1 MEARKS
7 LACIGLTLFGIS
19 QIDAAH
25 ASDVN
30 YTGPLLTPNAGILP
44 RGLVNIE
51 PYLVYSS
58 SRYYYDN
65 EGNKHRQNRSAQ
77 WQTLVPITAGFTE
90 RFGMQA
96 TLGAT
101 RNSVQGGNHSDGM
114 RVTDT
119 SLRAQ
124 FLLLRPSA
132 DGLRPAL
139 SISAIHRFPTGRYD
153 HLDNNPLNGTG
164 SGVHG
169 DRVDML
175 IQQSLPMPN
184 GRPLRWR
191 GRLAYDFNPGAV
203 DIRGRSVYGTDAGF
217 RGRAD
222 LSHAWS
228 ASASVEYSIDAH
240 WVLAMDLAFQRGS
253 STRVYGSMP
262 VAGREVAVD
271 RPGSI
276 SRNVSIAPAIEYNVN
291 GNLGIVAG
299 VHMSVAGRNSDAFVA
314 PQAAVNMVF

>member
-7 LACIGLTLFGIS
+7 LAYVGLTLFGVF
-19 QIDAAH
+19 QLDTAE

-30 YTGPLLTPNAGILP
+30 YTGPLLTPNAAILP
-44 RGLVNIE
+44 RGMVNIE
-51 PYLVYSS
+51 PYLVNSS
-58 SRYYYDN
+58 SHYYYDN
-65 EGNKHRQNRSAQ
+65 DGNKRRQSRTAQ
-77 WQTLVPITAGFTE
+77 WQTLVPITLGITE

-101 RNSVQGGNHSDGM
+101 HNMARGQRSAGM
-114 RVTDT
+114 RFNDG

-124 FLLLRPSA
+124 FLLLRPGS

-139 SISAIHRFPTGRYD
+139 SVSAIHRFPTGSYD
-153 HLDNNPLNGTG
+153 RLDDNPLNG
-164 SGVHG
+164 SGNGLHG
-169 DRVDML
+169 DRVDVL
-175 IQQSLPMPN
+175 IQQSVPMPT

-203 DIRGRSVYGTDAGF
+203 DIRGQSVYGTAAGF

-228 ASASVEYSIDAH
+228 ASASAEYSIDAH
-240 WVLAMDLAFQRGS
+240 WVLAIDLAYQRS
-253 STRVYGSMP
+253 STTRVYGSMP
-262 VAGREVAVD
+262 VAGQTVAVD
-271 RPGSI
+271 RPGTNGH
-276 SRNVSIAPAIEYNVN
+276 NVSIAPAIEYNIN
-291 GNLGIVAG
+291 GKLGIVAG

>member
-7 LACIGLTLFGIS
+7 LACLGLTLLGVS
-19 QIDAAH
+19 QIDTAS

-30 YTGPLLTPNAGILP
+30 YTGPLLTPNPGILP
-44 RGLVNIE
+44 RGKVNIE
-51 PYLVYSS
+51 PYLIHSS
-58 SRYYYDN
+58 SHYYYDN
-65 EGNKHRQNRSAQ
+65 EGNKRRQHRTAQ
-77 WQTLVPITAGFTE
+77 WQTLVPINVGIAE

-101 RNSVQGGNHSDGM
+101 HKTMQGGQRSAGM
-114 RVTDT
+114 RFNDT

-132 DGLRPAL
+132 DGRRPAL
-139 SISAIHRFPTGRYD
+139 SISAIHRFPTGSYD
-153 HLDNNPLNGTG
+153 RLDNNPLNG
-164 SGVHG
+164 SGNGLHG

-175 IQQSLPMPN
+175 IQQSLPMPT

-203 DIRGRSVYGTDAGF
+203 DIRGQSVYGTDAGF

-228 ASASVEYSIDAH
+228 ASASAEYSIDAH
-240 WVLAMDLAFQRGS
+240 WVLAMELAYQRS
-253 STRVYGSMP
+253 STTRVYGSTP
-262 VAGREVAVD
+262 AGNGMVAVD
-271 RPGSI
+271 RPGSMGH
-276 SRNVSIAPAIEYNVN
+276 NVSIAPAIEFNIN
-291 GNLGIVAG
+291 GRLGIVAG

>member
-7 LACIGLTLFGIS
+7 LACIGLTLFGIF
-19 QIDAAH
+19 QIDTVA

-44 RGLVNIE
+44 RGMVNVE

-65 EGNKHRQNRSAQ
+65 DGNKRRQNRTAQ
-77 WQTLVPITAGFTE
+77 WQTLVPVNVGITE
-90 RFGMQA
+90 RFGVQA

-101 RNSVQGGNHSDGM
+101 HNLAQGGRHSAGM
-114 RVTDT
+114 RATDT

-124 FLLLRPSA
+124 FLVLRPSA

-153 HLDNNPLNGTG
+153 RLDDNPLNGSG

-169 DRVDML
+169 DRVDVL
-175 IQQSLPMPN
+175 IQQSLPMPT

-203 DIRGRSVYGTDAGF
+203 DIRGQSVYGTDAGF

-228 ASASVEYSIDAH
+228 ASASVEYSIDSH
-240 WVLAMDLAFQRGS
+240 WVLAMDLAYQRGS
-253 STRVYGSMP
+253 TTRVYGVVP
-262 VAGREVAVD
+262 VAGQHVAIN
-271 RPGSI
+271 RPGTI
-276 SRNVSIAPAIEYNVN
+276 SRNVSIAPAIEYNIN
-291 GNLGIVAG
+291 SSLGIVAG

>member
-7 LACIGLTLFGIS
+7 LVCIGLTLFGVS
-19 QIDAAH
+19 RIDTAI

-44 RGLVNIE
+44 RGMVNVE

-65 EGNKHRQNRSAQ
+65 DGNKHRQNRTAQ
-77 WQTLVPITAGFTE
+77 WQTLVPINVGITE

-101 RNSVQGGNHSDGM
+101 HNSAQGGQHSAGM
-114 RVTDT
+114 RATDA

-124 FLLLRPSA
+124 FLVLRPSA
-132 DGLRPAL
+132 DGLSPAL

-153 HLDNNPLNGTG
+153 QLGDNPLNGSG

-169 DRVDML
+169 DRVDVL
-175 IQQSLPMPN
+175 IQQSLPMPS

-228 ASASVEYSIDAH
+228 ASASVEYSIDSH
-240 WVLAMDLAFQRGS
+240 WVLAMDLAYQRGS
-253 STRVYGSMP
+253 TTRVYGSVP
-262 VAGREVAVD
+262 VDGQNVAVN
-271 RPGSI
+271 RPGTI
-276 SRNVSIAPAIEYNVN
+276 SHNVSVAPAIEYNIN
-291 GNLGIVAG
+291 AKLGIVAG

>member
-7 LACIGLTLFGIS
+7 LACLGLTLFGVS
-19 QIDAAH
+19 QLDTAA

-51 PYLVYSS
+51 PYLIHST

-65 EGNKHRQNRSAQ
+65 EGNKRRQSRAAQ

-96 TLGAT
+96 ILGAT
-101 RNSVQGGNHSDGM
+101 HNMAQGQRSAGM
-114 RVTDT
+114 RFNDT

-124 FLLLRPSA
+124 FLVLRPSS
-132 DGLRPAL
+132 DGLHPAL
-139 SISAIHRFPTGRYD
+139 SISAIHRFPTGGYD
-153 HLDNNPLNGTG
+153 RLDGNPLNGSG

-175 IQQSLPMPN
+175 IQQSVPMPT

-203 DIRGRSVYGTDAGF
+203 DIRGQSVYGTDAGF

-228 ASASVEYSIDAH
+228 ASASAEYSIDAH
-240 WVLAMDLAFQRGS
+240 WVLAMELAYQRS
-253 STRVYGSMP
+253 STTRVYGSMP
-262 VAGREVAVD
+262 VAGRNVAVD
-271 RPGSI
+271 RPGTI
-276 SRNVSIAPAIEYNVN
+276 GHNLSIAPAIEYNVN
-291 GNLGIVAG
+291 GKLGVVAG

>member
-7 LACIGLTLFGIS
+7 LAYIGLTLFGVF
-19 QIDAAH
+19 QMDASE

-30 YTGPLLTPNAGILP
+30 YTGPLLTPGAAILP
-44 RGLVNIE
+44 RGMVNIE
-51 PYLVYSS
+51 PYLVNSS

-65 EGNKHRQNRSAQ
+65 EGNKRQQSRTAQ
-77 WQTLVPITAGFTE
+77 WQTLVPISVGITE

-101 RNSVQGGNHSDGM
+101 HNMAQGQHSDGM
-114 RVTDT
+114 RFNDS

-124 FLLLRPSA
+124 FLLLRPGGN
-132 DGLRPAL
+132 GLRPAL
-139 SISAIHRFPTGRYD
+139 SVGATHRFPTGRYD
-153 HLDNNPLNGTG
+153 RLDNNPLNG
-164 SGVHG
+164 SGNGLHG
-169 DRVDML
+169 DRVDVLM
-175 IQQSLPMPN
+175 QQSVPMPN

-191 GRLAYDFNPGAV
+191 GRVAYDFNPGAV
-203 DIRGRSVYGTDAGF
+203 DIRSQSVYGTAAGF

-228 ASASVEYSIDAH
+228 ASASAEYSIDAY
-240 WVLAMDLAFQRGS
+240 WVLAIDLAYQRA
-253 STRVYGSMP
+253 STTRIYGSMP
-262 VAGREVAVD
+262 VGGQPVAVD
-271 RPGSI
+271 RPGTI
-276 SRNVSIAPAIEYNVN
+276 GHNVSIAPAVEYSINEK
-291 GNLGIVAG
+291 LGIVAG